1 MVTSFEER
9 GDQEIMKEVKK
20 VPGYPEGKM
29 FEALVSQK
37 MSQRGA
43 QGQAYVLFDI
53 QYLNEINDFCSL

>member
-9 GDQEIMKEVKK
+9 GDKEIMKEVKK

-37 MSQRGA
+37 MSQRGRR
-43 QGQAYVLFDI
+43 VRHT
-53 QYLNEINDFCSL
+53 FCLTDNI

>member
-37 MSQRGA
+37 MSQGEHR
-43 QGQAYVLFDI
+43 VRHM
-53 QYLNEINDFCSL
+53 FCLTYNI

>member
-37 MSQRGA
+37 
-43 QGQAYVLFDI
+43 
-53 QYLNEINDFCSL
+53 NESKGSAGSAICFV